1 MPYKDVPQGIL
12 LEGDMEQDFQ
22 LHPGVSLGG
31 VATAASGEAV
41 TLKLFSSGP
50 CEDEMVSLFRDRE
63 IMVEAPGAFEFRGL
77 EPGFYWLI
85 ASAEGHGT
93 ERVHVEAQRSL
104 SAKLIRLRPSVLFAG
119 EVTLSDRSVLSL
131 EQVPLT
137 LTFDGP
143 VAPAFVD
150 G

>member
-1 MPYKDVPQGIL
+1 MYKRQ
-12 LEGDMEQDFQ
+12 
-22 LHPGVSLGG
+22 
-31 VATAASGEAV
+31 
-41 TLKLFSSGP
+41 
-50 CEDEMVSLFRDRE
+50 
-63 IMVEAPGAFEFRGL
+63 
-77 EPGFYWLI
+77 
-85 ASAEGHGT
+85 